1 MHEVLSI
8 EYGHGVRVFGKGGV
22 TFDAGLIAYGYPNL
36 FKQVII
42 NLINNSIDSIIEN
55 RTREGGEFVAN
66 KGEIDITVKASPP
79 LKIFINIHDN
89 GIGIDEKN
97 LERIFEAE
105 FTTKPKNQGGTGIG
119 LHMARS
125 IVEKSLGGKIKAV
138 PSSEGAMFVIELPR
152 VAVR

>member
-1 MHEVLSI
+1 MYSA
-8 EYGHGVRVFGKGGV
+8 RGV

-55 RTREGGEFVAN
+55 RTREGEFVAN
-66 KGEIDITVKASPP
+66 KGEIDITVKASP

-89 GIGIDEKN
+89 GIGIDEKKN

-105 FTTKPKNQGGTGIG
+105 FTTKPKNQGTGIG